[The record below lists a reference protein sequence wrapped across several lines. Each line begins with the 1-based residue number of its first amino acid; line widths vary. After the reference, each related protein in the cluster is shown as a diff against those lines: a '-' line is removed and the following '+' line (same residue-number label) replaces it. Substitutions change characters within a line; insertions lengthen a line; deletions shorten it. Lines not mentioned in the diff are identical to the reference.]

1 MLKHLIIKN
10 YALIESLEMSPS
22 TGLNIITGETG
33 AGKSIMVGATGLLL
47 GHRAD
52 SKTLMD
58 PGLKCIVEG
67 TFDLSAY
74 QLHPFFEQEDL
85 DYQLETIIRREIRP
99 NGKSRAF
106 INDTPVTLDILRG
119 LGNQLM
125 DIHSQHETLLLARQ
139 SFQLNVLDAYA
150 GNQKML
156 SDYQLAYNQYTAIA
170 EKLSVKQQE
179 LSEIKKEADYRD
191 FLLAEFDQAA
201 LKEGE
206 QQQIEGELAI
216 QENAEEI
223 KTKLQ
228 MCLDALSNHE
238 QAVNEQLPMITKWLN
253 QLAVISNDYQ
263 ALHQR
268 LESVQLELKDITNEL
283 ESLQHIIDHNPE
295 QLQHLQERLS
305 LIYQLQQKHQ
315 VHSIE
320 ALEQIHSDLQGKA
333 LMTDSLANEID
344 ELQSKRQQANEKVEE
359 KAVRLSKSRT
369 KASLVFSK
377 EVTKQLQTLGMPE
390 ARLEIA
396 QTQMAPNEQGT
407 DQIELLFSA
416 NKGVDP
422 QPMRQVA
429 SGGEFS
435 RLMFCLKYIIADKT
449 AMPTVIFDEIDT
461 GISGEVALKMIEM
474 MRVMAQSHQVIA
486 ISHLPQF
493 AAQGDAHY
501 YVFKDQSKDKA
512 ASGIKK
518 LEDQER
524 ILAVAKMLGGDQPS
538 EVAMENAKEMLD
550 RSF

>member
-10 YALIESLEMSPS
+10 YALIEVLEMSPS
-22 TGLNIITGETG
+22 DKLNMITGETG

-52 SKTLMD
+52 SKALMD
-58 PGLKCIVEG
+58 PEVKCIVEG
-67 TFDLSAY
+67 SFDLSTY
-74 QLHPFFEQEDL
+74 RLQPFFEQQDL

-106 INDTPVTLDILRG
+106 INDTPVTLDILKS
-119 LGNQLM
+119 LGSQLM

-150 GNQKML
+150 GNQKL
-156 SDYQLAYNQYTAIA
+156 LADYRLVFNQYSALT
-170 EKLSVKQQE
+170 KQLNLKHQE
-179 LSEIKKEADYRD
+179 LAEIKKETDYRD
-191 FLLAEFDQAA
+191 FLLDEFDQAA

-223 KTKLQ
+223 KTKLH
-228 MCLDALSNHE
+228 MSLEALSYHE
-238 QAVNEQLPMITKWLN
+238 HAINEQLPMVTKWLN
-253 QLAVISNDYQ
+253 QLAAVSNDYQ
-263 ALHQR
+263 ALYQR
-268 LESVQLELKDITNEL
+268 LESVQLELKDLASEL
-283 ESLQHIIDHNPE
+283 ETLQNTVDHNPDHI
-295 QLQHLQERLS
+295 QHLQDRLS

-315 VHSIE
+315 VNS
-320 ALEQIHSDLQGKA
+320 LEDLQKIQSELQNKAHKTNSLSTEIEELQTKVQQIQKLMQEKA
-333 LMTDSLANEID
+333 LG
-344 ELQSKRQQANEKVEE
+344 
-359 KAVRLSKSRT
+359 LSKSRT
-369 KASLVFSK
+369 KASLAFSK
-377 EVTKQLQTLGMPE
+377 EVSKQLQMLGMPE
-390 ARLEIA
+390 ARLAVA
-396 QTQMAPNEQGT
+396 QTQIAPSDQGT

-416 NKGVDP
+416 NKGVAP

-474 MRVMAQSHQVIA
+474 MKVMAQSHQVIA

-501 YVFKDQSKDKA
+501 YVFKDQSKTKA
-512 ASGIKK
+512 ASRIKK

>member
-1 MLKHLIIKN
+1 MLRHLIIKN
-10 YALIESLEMSPS
+10 YALIEVLEMSPS
-22 TGLNIITGETG
+22 DKLNMITGETG

-52 SKTLMD
+52 SKALMD
-58 PGLKCIVEG
+58 PEVKCTVEG
-67 TFDLSAY
+67 TFDLSTY
-74 QLHPFFEQEDL
+74 QLQPLFEQQDL

-106 INDTPVTLDILRG
+106 INDTPVTLDILKS
-119 LGNQLM
+119 LGSQLM

-150 GNQKML
+150 GNHKL
-156 SDYQLAYNQYTAIA
+156 LADYRSVFNQYTTIA
-170 EKLSVKQQE
+170 EQLDLKHQE
-179 LSEIKKEADYRD
+179 LTEIKKETDYRD
-191 FLLAEFDQAA
+191 FLLNEFDQAA

-223 KTKLQ
+223 KTKLH
-228 MCLDALSNHE
+228 MSLEALSYHE
-238 QAVNEQLPMITKWLN
+238 HAINEQLPIVTKWLN
-253 QLAVISNDYQ
+253 QLATVSNDYQ
-263 ALHQR
+263 ALYQR
-268 LESVQLELKDITNEL
+268 LESVQLELKDLASEL
-283 ESLQHIIDHNPE
+283 ETLQNTVDHDPDHI
-295 QLQHLQERLS
+295 QHLQDRLS

-315 VHSIE
+315 VNSIE
-320 ALEQIHSDLQGKA
+320 DLQKIHSELQNKA
-333 LMTDSLANEID
+333 HRTDSLSTEIE
-344 ELQSKRQQANEKVEE
+344 ELQTKVRQIQELMQE
-359 KAVRLSKSRT
+359 KALGLSKSRK

-377 EVTKQLQTLGMPE
+377 EVSKQLQMLGMPE
-390 ARLEIA
+390 ARLEVA
-396 QTQMAPNEQGT
+396 QTQTAPSDQGT

-416 NKGVDP
+416 NKGVAP

-474 MRVMAQSHQVIA
+474 MKVMAQSHQVIA

-501 YVFKDQSKDKA
+501 YVFKDQSKAKA
-512 ASGIKK
+512 ASRIRK